1 MLFISKSKSKMLKFS
16 IFFIVKLFSI
26 ILILLNNPV
35 EAINNETSSVLN
47 VVILGAGP
55 SGLVSAKYAIEQGFK
70 VTVYEQGEEV
80 GGVWV
85 YTDRFGKD
93 KYGNEIH
100 TALYKGLRQ
109 VLL

>member
-1 MLFISKSKSKMLKFS
+1 MVKVTIVQCIIFS
-16 IFFIVKLFSI
+16 FLTIGSSFGAVP
-26 ILILLNNPV
+26 LNNGK
-35 EAINNETSSVLN
+35 ANALN
-47 VVILGAGP
+47 VAVIGAGP
-55 SGLVSAKYAIEQGFK
+55 SGIVSAKYAIEQGFK

>member
-1 MLFISKSKSKMLKFS
+1 M
-16 IFFIVKLFSI
+16 VKVSI
-26 ILILLNNPV
+26 IQCIILGFLTISSSFCAVPLNNGK
-35 EAINNETSSVLN
+35 ANALN
-47 VVILGAGP
+47 VAIIGAGP
-55 SGLVSAKYAIEQGFK
+55 SGIVSAKYAIEQGFK

-85 YTDRFGKD
+85 YTDRIGKD
-93 KYGNEIH
+93 KFGNEIH

>member
-1 MLFISKSKSKMLKFS
+1 MGFLTISSSFGA
-16 IFFIVKLFSI
+16 VP
-26 ILILLNNPV
+26 LNNGKTN
-35 EAINNETSSVLN
+35 ALN
-47 VVILGAGP
+47 VAVIGAGP
-55 SGLVSAKYAIEQGFK
+55 SGIVSAKYAIEQGFK

-85 YTDRFGKD
+85 YTDQIGKD
-93 KYGNEIH
+93 KFGNEIH